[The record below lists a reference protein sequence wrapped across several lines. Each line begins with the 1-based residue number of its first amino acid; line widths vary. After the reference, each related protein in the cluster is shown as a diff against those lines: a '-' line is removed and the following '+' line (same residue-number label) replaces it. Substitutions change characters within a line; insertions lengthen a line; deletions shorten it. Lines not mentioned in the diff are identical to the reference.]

1 MRNLFIAVVF
11 VAALLLASFASG
23 PLTGVEDA
31 WAVKP
36 PTVREREASVS
47 NPDQHRKAAW
57 FGRKSRTT
65 GGTFCKCGVS
75 KTSDKR
81 CYYPKEGQ
89 YCCNPETGDC
99 HIVKIEDWNNP
110 VRAFEGR

>member
-1 MRNLFIAVVF
+1 MRNILIIAVL
-11 VAALLLASFASG
+11 VAAWLLA
-23 PLTGVEDA
+23 PLGSVSLVGVGDA

-36 PTVREREASVS
+36 PTVQERNASVD
-47 NPDQHRKAAW
+47 NPNQQRRAAW
-57 FGRKSRTT
+57 FGRKTHTT
-65 GGTFCKCGVS
+65 GGVFCKCGVS
-75 KTSDKR
+75 KTNKSR

-89 YCCNPETGDC
+89 YCCNPETKDC

>member
-1 MRNLFIAVVF
+1 MRNTLIIATL
-11 VAALLLASFASG
+11 VAAWLLA
-23 PLTGVEDA
+23 PLGGGSPMGVGDA

-36 PTVREREASVS
+36 PTVEERQDSVS
-47 NPDQHRKAAW
+47 HTDQHKSAAW
-57 FGRKSRTT
+57 FGRRSRTT
-65 GGTFCKCGVS
+65 GGVFCKCGVS
-75 KTSDKR
+75 KTNKSK

-89 YCCNPETGDC
+89 YCCNPETKDC

>member
-1 MRNLFIAVVF
+1 MRKISIVVVL
-11 VAALLLASFASG
+11 VAAWMLAPLGSG
-23 PLTGVEDA
+23 TVSGAKDA

-36 PTVREREASVS
+36 PTVEERQESVS
-47 NPDQHRKAAW
+47 NPDQHKKAAW
-57 FGRKSRTT
+57 FSRESRTT

-75 KTSDKR
+75 KTDNSK
-81 CYYPKEGQ
+81 CYHPKQGQ

-99 HIVKIEDWNNP
+99 HIVSIEDWNNP

>member
-1 MRNLFIAVVF
+1 VQ
-11 VAALLLASFASG
+11 
-23 PLTGVEDA
+23 
-31 WAVKP
+31 
-36 PTVREREASVS
+36 EREASVS
-47 NPDQHRKAAW
+47 NPDQHSKAAW
-57 FGRKSRTT
+57 FGRRSTTT

-75 KTSDKR
+75 KTNKAK

-89 YCCNPETGDC
+89 YCCHPETGDC